1 MIGLPLFWDQYDNA
15 QRLDETGFGVR
26 LPTYDWEPAQLTGAV
41 DRLLA
46 DEALAARMKDI
57 AATVQADPGHVRGAE
72 LIEQLAL
79 SGEPV
84 TR

>member
-41 DRLLA
+41 DRLLG
-46 DEALAARMKDI
+46 DESLAARMRRI
-57 AATVQADPGHVRGAE
+57 AADVRADPGPSEGRA
-72 LIEQLAL
+72 
-79 SGEPV
+79 
-84 TR
+84 

>member
-15 QRLDETGFGVR
+15 QRLDETGFGVG
-26 LPTYDWEPAQLTGAV
+26 LPTYDWQPSELTGAV

-57 AATVQADPGHVRGAE
+57 SATVQADPGHVRGAE
-72 LIEQLAL
+72 LIERLVQT
-79 SGEPV
+79 GEPV

>member
-1 MIGLPLFWDQYDNA
+1 VTD
-15 QRLDETGFGVR
+15 TFGVR

-46 DEALAARMKDI
+46 DDALAARMRGI
-57 AATVQADPGHVRGAE
+57 SAAVQGDPGHVRAAT
-72 LIEQLAL
+72 LIAQLAKT
-79 SGEPV
+79 GEPV